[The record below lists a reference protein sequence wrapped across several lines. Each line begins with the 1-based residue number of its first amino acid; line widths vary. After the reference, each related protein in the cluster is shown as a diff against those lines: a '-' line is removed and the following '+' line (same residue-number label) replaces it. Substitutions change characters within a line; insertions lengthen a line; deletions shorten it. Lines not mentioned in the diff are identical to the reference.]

1 VSRRFRAGSTGYR
14 KRVATSV
21 DEERTA
27 TERRAHEA
35 RPEWSGVVRRT
46 VVESRD
52 DNLPDLAAALTY
64 YAILSIFPALL
75 ALVSIAGI
83 VGQPATKPL
92 LDNIGAFTPGAA
104 RDILESA
111 VNGLTHGR
119 SSAGLIFFLGLIG
132 AIWAASA
139 YVAAFMR
146 AANVIWDVEEGRPIW
161 KTLGVRVGVT
171 LVTVVLLAAAAIA
184 VVLTGGVARKAGT
197 LLGIGDA
204 GVRAWDIAKWPV
216 LVLIAA
222 LIFGL
227 LYYASP
233 NVRHGTFRSILP
245 GGITAVVLWVGASAL
260 FALYVANFGSYNK
273 TYGSLGAVIV
283 FLLWLWITN
292 LAILIGAE
300 LNAEIARGRAIA
312 AGGPADREPY
322 VRPRQAPKT

>member
-1 VSRRFRAGSTGYR
+1 
-14 KRVATSV
+14 VATSV

-184 VVLTGGVARKAGT
+184 VVLTGA
-197 LLGIGDA
+197 
-204 GVRAWDIAKWPV
+204 
-216 LVLIAA
+216 
-222 LIFGL
+222 
-227 LYYASP
+227 
-233 NVRHGTFRSILP
+233 
-245 GGITAVVLWVGASAL
+245 
-260 FALYVANFGSYNK
+260 
-273 TYGSLGAVIV
+273 
-283 FLLWLWITN
+283 
-292 LAILIGAE
+292 
-300 LNAEIARGRAIA
+300 
-312 AGGPADREPY
+312 
-322 VRPRQAPKT
+322 

>member
-1 VSRRFRAGSTGYR
+1 MATRLRNGTAKDRR
-14 KRVATSV
+14 V
-21 DEERTA
+21 DDARTD
-27 TERRAHEA
+27 
-35 RPEWSGVVRRT
+35 WSGVVRRT
-46 VVESRD
+46 VAESRE

-64 YAILSIFPALL
+64 YSILSIFPALI

-83 VGQPATKPL
+83 VGQSATKPL
-92 LDNIGAFTPGAA
+92 LTNIGAFTPSAA
-104 RDILESA
+104 RDILHSA
-111 VNGLTHGR
+111 VTGLTQGR
-119 SSAGLIFFLGLIG
+119 SSAGLVFILGLLG

-146 AANVIWDVEEGRPIW
+146 AANVVWDVEEGRPIW

-171 LVTVVLLAAAAIA
+171 LVTVVLLTAAAIA

-197 LLGIGDA
+197 LLGIGET
-204 GVRAWDIAKWPV
+204 GVRIWDVAKWPV

-245 GGITAVVLWVGASAL
+245 GGVAAVLLWLAASAL

-273 TYGSLGAVIV
+273 TYGSLGAIVV
-283 FLLWLWITN
+283 FLVWLWISN
-292 LAILIGAE
+292 LAILVGAE
-300 LNAEIARGRAIA
+300 LNAELARGRAIA
-312 AGGPADREPY
+312 EGKPADREPY
-322 VRPRQAPKT
+322 LRPRGIPKT

>member
-1 VSRRFRAGSTGYR
+1 MAT
-14 KRVATSV
+14 RV
-21 DEERTA
+21 DQERTA
-27 TERRAHEA
+27 ADHRAHEA
-35 RPEWSGVVRRT
+35 QPDWGGVVRRT
-46 VVESRD
+46 VAESRD
-52 DNLPDLAAALTY
+52 DNLPDLAATLTY

-83 VGQPATKPL
+83 VGQSATKPL
-92 LDNIGAFTPGAA
+92 LSNIGAFTPGAA
-104 RDILESA
+104 RFILESA

-119 SSAGLIFFLGLIG
+119 SSAGLIFFVGLIG

-161 KTLGVRVGVT
+161 KTLGIRVGVT
-171 LVTVVLLAAAAIA
+171 LVAVVLLTAAAIA

-197 LLGIGDA
+197 LLGIGEA

-233 NVRHGTFRSILP
+233 NVRHATFRSILP
-245 GGITAVVLWVGASAL
+245 GGITAVMLWIAASAL
-260 FALYVANFGSYNK
+260 FALYVANLGTYNR

-292 LAILIGAE
+292 LAILVGAE

-312 AGGPADREPY
+312 AGRPADREPY
-322 VRPRQAPKT
+322 VRPREMPKT

>member
-1 VSRRFRAGSTGYR
+1 
-14 KRVATSV
+14 VATRI
-21 DEERTA
+21 DQERTDA
-27 TERRAHEA
+27 EGRAREA
-35 RPEWSGVVRRT
+35 QPDWGGVARRT
-46 VVESRD
+46 LAESRD
-52 DNLPDLAAALTY
+52 DNLTDLAAALTY

-92 LDNIGAFTPGAA
+92 LTNIGAFTPGAA

-119 SSAGLIFFLGLIG
+119 SSAGLIFFVGLIG

-161 KTLGVRVGVT
+161 KTLGIRVGVT
-171 LVTVVLLAAAAIA
+171 LVAVVLLTVAAIA

-204 GVRAWDIAKWPV
+204 GIRAWDIAKWPV

-245 GGITAVVLWVGASAL
+245 GGITAVVLWIAASAL
-260 FALYVANFGSYNK
+260 FALYVANFGSYNR

-312 AGGPADREPY
+312 AGRPADREPY
-322 VRPRQAPKT
+322 LRPRDAPKT

>member
-1 VSRRFRAGSTGYR
+1 
-14 KRVATSV
+14 
-21 DEERTA
+21 
-27 TERRAHEA
+27 
-35 RPEWSGVVRRT
+35 VRRT
-46 VVESRD
+46 VAESRE

-64 YAILSIFPALL
+64 YSILSIFPALL
-75 ALVSIAGI
+75 ALVSIAGV
-83 VGQPATKPL
+83 VGQSATKPL
-92 LDNIGAFTPGAA
+92 LTNIGAFTPSAA

-111 VNGLTHGR
+111 VNGLTQGR
-119 SSAGLIFFLGLIG
+119 SSAGVVFLLGLIG

-146 AANVIWDVEEGRPIW
+146 AANVVWDVEEGRPIW

-171 LVTVVLLAAAAIA
+171 LVTVVLLTAAAIA

-197 LLGIGDA
+197 LLGIGET
-204 GVRAWDIAKWPV
+204 GVRIWDVAKWPV

-233 NVRHGTFRSILP
+233 NVRHGGFRSILP
-245 GGITAVVLWVGASAL
+245 GGITAVLLWLVASAL

-273 TYGSLGAVIV
+273 TYGSLGAIIV
-283 FLLWLWITN
+283 FLVWLWITN
-292 LAILIGAE
+292 LAILLGAE

-312 AGGPADREPY
+312 AGKPADREPY
-322 VRPRQAPKT
+322 LHPRGIPKT

>member
-1 VSRRFRAGSTGYR
+1 
-14 KRVATSV
+14 
-21 DEERTA
+21 
-27 TERRAHEA
+27 
-35 RPEWSGVVRRT
+35 VRRT
-46 VVESRD
+46 VAESRE

-64 YAILSIFPALL
+64 YSILSIFPALL

-83 VGQPATKPL
+83 VGQSATKPL
-92 LDNIGAFTPGAA
+92 LTNIGAFTPSAA

-111 VNGLTHGR
+111 VSGLTQGR
-119 SSAGLIFFLGLIG
+119 SSAGLVFLLGLLG

-146 AANVIWDVEEGRPIW
+146 AANVVWDVEEGRPIW

-171 LVTVVLLAAAAIA
+171 LVTVVLLTAAAIA

-197 LLGIGDA
+197 LLGIGET
-204 GVRAWDIAKWPV
+204 GVRVWDVAKWPV

-233 NVRHGTFRSILP
+233 NVRHGAFRSILP
-245 GGITAVVLWVGASAL
+245 GGITAVLLWLAASVL

-273 TYGSLGAVIV
+273 TYGSLGAIIV
-283 FLLWLWITN
+283 FLIWLWITN
-292 LAILIGAE
+292 LAILLGAE

-312 AGGPADREPY
+312 EGKPADREPY
-322 VRPRQAPKT
+322 LRPRGTPKT

>member
-1 VSRRFRAGSTGYR
+1 
-14 KRVATSV
+14 
-21 DEERTA
+21 
-27 TERRAHEA
+27 
-35 RPEWSGVVRRT
+35 
-46 VVESRD
+46 
-52 DNLPDLAAALTY
+52 
-64 YAILSIFPALL
+64 
-75 ALVSIAGI
+75 
-83 VGQPATKPL
+83 
-92 LDNIGAFTPGAA
+92 
-104 RDILESA
+104 
-111 VNGLTHGR
+111 
-119 SSAGLIFFLGLIG
+119 
-132 AIWAASA
+132 
-139 YVAAFMR
+139 
-146 AANVIWDVEEGRPIW
+146 
-161 KTLGVRVGVT
+161 VGVT

-300 LNAEIARGRAIA
+300 LNAEIARGRVIA

>member
-1 VSRRFRAGSTGYR
+1 MATRVQRDRAADDRRVG
-14 KRVATSV
+14 VA
-21 DEERTA
+21 RTD
-27 TERRAHEA
+27 
-35 RPEWSGVVRRT
+35 WGGVVRRT
-46 VVESRD
+46 VAESRE
-52 DNLPDLAAALTY
+52 DNVPDIAAALTY
-64 YAILSIFPALL
+64 YSILSIFPALL

-83 VGQPATKPL
+83 VGQSATKPL
-92 LDNIGAFTPGAA
+92 LTNIGAFTPSAA
-104 RDILESA
+104 RDILQSA
-111 VNGLTHGR
+111 VSGLTQGR
-119 SSAGLIFFLGLIG
+119 SSAGLVFFLGLIG

-146 AANVIWDVEEGRPIW
+146 AANVVWDVEEGRPIW

-171 LVTVVLLAAAAIA
+171 LVTVVLLTAAAIA

-197 LLGIGDA
+197 LLGIGET
-204 GVRAWDIAKWPV
+204 GVRIWDVAKWPV

-245 GGITAVVLWVGASAL
+245 GGITAVLVWLAASAL

-273 TYGSLGAVIV
+273 TYGSLGAIIV
-283 FLLWLWITN
+283 FLIWLWITN
-292 LAILIGAE
+292 LAILLGAE

-312 AGGPADREPY
+312 EGKPADREPY
-322 VRPRQAPKT
+322 LSPRGTPKT

>member
-1 VSRRFRAGSTGYR
+1 MATRLQRGRATDDRRVDTVRTDWGG
-14 KRVATSV
+14 VA
-21 DEERTA
+21 
-27 TERRAHEA
+27 
-35 RPEWSGVVRRT
+35 RRT
-46 VVESRD
+46 VAESRE

-64 YAILSIFPALL
+64 YSILSIFPALL

-83 VGQPATKPL
+83 VGQSATKPL
-92 LDNIGAFTPGAA
+92 LTNIGAFTPGAA

-111 VNGLTHGR
+111 VTSLTQGR
-119 SSAGLIFFLGLIG
+119 SSAGLIFLLGLIG

-146 AANVIWDVEEGRPIW
+146 AANVVWDVEEGRPIW

-171 LVTVVLLAAAAIA
+171 LVTVVLLTAAAIA

-197 LLGIGDA
+197 LLGLGET
-204 GVRAWDIAKWPV
+204 GVRIWDVAKWPV

-245 GGITAVVLWVGASAL
+245 GGITAVLLWLAASAL

-273 TYGSLGAVIV
+273 TYGSLGAIIV
-283 FLLWLWITN
+283 FLVWLWITN
-292 LAILIGAE
+292 LAILLGAE
-300 LNAEIARGRAIA
+300 LNAELARGRAIA
-312 AGGPADREPY
+312 EGKPADREPY
-322 VRPRQAPKT
+322 LRLRGIPKS

>member
-1 VSRRFRAGSTGYR
+1 MAAQGDRDGGAQARGV
-14 KRVATSV
+14 
-21 DEERTA
+21 EEP
-27 TERRAHEA
+27 
-35 RPEWSGVVRRT
+35 RPEWGGVLKRT
-46 VVESRD
+46 VSESRA

-64 YAILSIFPALL
+64 YGILSIFPALV

-83 VGQPATKPL
+83 VGEPATKPL
-92 LDNIGAFTPGAA
+92 LTNVGAFTPGAA
-104 RDILESA
+104 RDVLSSA

-119 SSAGLIFFLGLIG
+119 GSAGILFFVGLAG

-161 KTLGVRVGVT
+161 KTLGVRVAVT

-204 GVRAWDIAKWPV
+204 GVRAWDLAKWPV

-222 LIFGL
+222 LLFGL

-233 NVRHGTFRSILP
+233 NVRHGRFRSILP
-245 GGITAVVLWVGASAL
+245 GGLVAVLLWIVASAL
-260 FALYVANFGSYNK
+260 FAFYASNFGSYNK

-283 FLLWLWITN
+283 FLVWLWISN
-292 LAILIGAE
+292 LAILLGAE
-300 LNAEIARGRAIA
+300 LNAEIARGRSIA
-312 AGGPADREPY
+312 AGRPPDREPY
-322 VRPRQAPKT
+322 LRPRAAPKT

>member
-1 VSRRFRAGSTGYR
+1 MATGLQRDRASDDRG
-14 KRVATSV
+14 V
-21 DEERTA
+21 DAPGTD
-27 TERRAHEA
+27 
-35 RPEWSGVVRRT
+35 WGGVVRRT
-46 VVESRD
+46 VAESRE

-64 YAILSIFPALL
+64 YSILSIFPALL

-83 VGQPATKPL
+83 VGQSATKPL
-92 LDNIGAFTPGAA
+92 LTNIGAFTPSAA

-111 VNGLTHGR
+111 VSGLTQGR
-119 SSAGLIFFLGLIG
+119 SSAGLVFLLGLLG

-146 AANVIWDVEEGRPIW
+146 AANVVWDVEEGRPIW

-171 LVTVVLLAAAAIA
+171 LVTVVLLTAAAIA

-197 LLGIGDA
+197 LLGIGET
-204 GVRAWDIAKWPV
+204 GVRVWDVAKWPV

-233 NVRHGTFRSILP
+233 NVRHGAFRSILP
-245 GGITAVVLWVGASAL
+245 GGITAVLLWLAASVL

-273 TYGSLGAVIV
+273 TYGSLGAIIV
-283 FLLWLWITN
+283 FLVWLWITN
-292 LAILIGAE
+292 LAILLGAE

-312 AGGPADREPY
+312 AGKPADREPY
-322 VRPRQAPKT
+322 LHPRGIPKT

>member
-1 VSRRFRAGSTGYR
+1 MATRLQRGRATDDRRVDTVRTDWGG
-14 KRVATSV
+14 VA
-21 DEERTA
+21 
-27 TERRAHEA
+27 
-35 RPEWSGVVRRT
+35 RRT
-46 VVESRD
+46 VAESRE

-64 YAILSIFPALL
+64 YSILSIFPALL

-83 VGQPATKPL
+83 VGQSATKPL
-92 LDNIGAFTPGAA
+92 LTNIGAFTPSAA

-111 VNGLTHGR
+111 VTSLTQGR
-119 SSAGLIFFLGLIG
+119 SSAGLVFLLGLIG

-146 AANVIWDVEEGRPIW
+146 AANVVWDVEEGRPIW

-171 LVTVVLLAAAAIA
+171 LVTVVLLTAAAIA

-197 LLGIGDA
+197 LLGIGET
-204 GVRAWDIAKWPV
+204 GVRIWDVAKWPV

-245 GGITAVVLWVGASAL
+245 GGITAVLLWLAASAL

-273 TYGSLGAVIV
+273 TYGSLGAIIV
-283 FLLWLWITN
+283 FLVWLWITN
-292 LAILIGAE
+292 LAILLGAE
-300 LNAEIARGRAIA
+300 LNAEIARGHAIA
-312 AGGPADREPY
+312 EGKPAEREPY
-322 VRPRQAPKT
+322 LRPRGIPKS

>member
-1 VSRRFRAGSTGYR
+1 MATKVERDRAAG
-14 KRVATSV
+14 
-21 DEERTA
+21 
-27 TERRAHEA
+27 RRADQA
-35 RPEWSGVVRRT
+35 RPDWGGVVRRT
-46 VVESRD
+46 VTESLED
-52 DNLPDLAAALTY
+52 DLPDRAAALTY
-64 YAILSIFPALL
+64 YSILSIFPALL

-92 LDNIGAFTPGAA
+92 LTNVGAFTPGAA
-104 RDILESA
+104 RDILQSA
-111 VNGLTHGR
+111 VTGLTHGR
-119 SSAGLIFFLGLIG
+119 SSAGLIFFVGLLGAL
-132 AIWAASA
+132 WAASS

-171 LVTVVLLAAAAIA
+171 LVAVVLLTAAAIA
-184 VVLTGGVARKAGT
+184 VLVTGGVARKAGT
-197 LLGIGDA
+197 LLGIGGT
-204 GVRAWDIAKWPV
+204 GVQAWDIAKWPV

-233 NVRHGTFRSILP
+233 NVRHETFRSILP
-245 GGITAVVLWVGASAL
+245 GGITAVVLWIAASAL
-260 FALYVANFGSYNK
+260 FAFYVAHLGSYNR

-292 LAILIGAE
+292 LAILFGGE

-312 AGGPADREPY
+312 AGRPEDREPY
-322 VRPRQAPKT
+322 LRPRDEPKS

>member
-1 VSRRFRAGSTGYR
+1 MATRLRNGTTKDG
-14 KRVATSV
+14 RVDDA
-21 DEERTA
+21 RTD
-27 TERRAHEA
+27 
-35 RPEWSGVVRRT
+35 WGGVVRRT
-46 VVESRD
+46 VAESRE

-64 YAILSIFPALL
+64 YSILSIFPALI

-92 LDNIGAFTPGAA
+92 LTNIGAFTPSAA
-104 RDILESA
+104 RDILHSA
-111 VNGLTHGR
+111 VTGLTQGR
-119 SSAGLIFFLGLIG
+119 SSAGLVFILGLIG

-146 AANVIWDVEEGRPIW
+146 AANVVWDVEEGRPIW

-171 LVTVVLLAAAAIA
+171 VVTVVLLTAAAIA

-197 LLGIGDA
+197 LLGIGDT
-204 GVRAWDIAKWPV
+204 GVRIWDVAKWPV

-245 GGITAVVLWVGASAL
+245 GGVTAVLLWLAASAL

-273 TYGSLGAVIV
+273 TYGSLGAIVV
-283 FLLWLWITN
+283 FLVWLWISN
-292 LAILIGAE
+292 IAILVGAE
-300 LNAEIARGRAIA
+300 LNAELARGRAIA
-312 AGGPADREPY
+312 EGKPADREPY
-322 VRPRQAPKT
+322 LRPRGIPKT

>member
-1 VSRRFRAGSTGYR
+1 MAARVDRERAT
-14 KRVATSV
+14 
-21 DEERTA
+21 D
-27 TERRAHEA
+27 ERRIHEA
-35 RPEWSGVVRRT
+35 RPDWGGVVRRT
-46 VVESRD
+46 VTESRED
-52 DNLPDLAAALTY
+52 GLSDLAAALTY
-64 YAILSIFPALL
+64 YSILSIFPALL
-75 ALVSIAGI
+75 ALVSIAGL

-92 LDNIGAFTPGAA
+92 LKNIGAFTPGAA
-104 RDILESA
+104 RDILQSA
-111 VNGLTHGR
+111 VTGLTHGR
-119 SSAGLIFFLGLIG
+119 SSAGLIFFAGLIG
-132 AIWAASA
+132 AIWAASS

-171 LVTVVLLAAAAIA
+171 LVTVVLLTAAAIA

-197 LLGIGDA
+197 LLGIGAA
-204 GVRAWDIAKWPV
+204 GVRTWDIAKWPV
-216 LVLIAA
+216 LLLIAA

-245 GGITAVVLWVGASAL
+245 GGITAVVLWIAASAL

-292 LAILIGAE
+292 IAILFGAE
-300 LNAEIARGRAIA
+300 LNAEIARGRAMA
-312 AGGPADREPY
+312 AGRPADREPY
-322 VRPRQAPKT
+322 LRPREMPKT

>member
-1 VSRRFRAGSTGYR
+1 MPIRA
-14 KRVATSV
+14 
-21 DEERTA
+21 DHERTA
-27 TERRAHEA
+27 GKGRGRS
-35 RPEWSGVVRRT
+35 RPDWGAVVRRT
-46 VVESRD
+46 VAESRE
-52 DNLPDLAAALTY
+52 DNLPDLAATLTY
-64 YAILSIFPALL
+64 YSILSIFPALL
-75 ALVSIAGI
+75 ALVSVAGI
-83 VGQPATKPL
+83 VGQPATEPL
-92 LDNIGAFTPGAA
+92 LTNIGAFTPGAA

-111 VNGLTHGR
+111 VTGLTNGR
-119 SSAGLIFFLGLIG
+119 SSAGLVFFIGLIA

-146 AANVIWDVEEGRPIW
+146 AANAIWDVEEGRPIW

-171 LVTVVLLAAAAIA
+171 LVAVVLLTAAAIA

-197 LLGIGDA
+197 LLGVGEA

-233 NVRHGTFRSILP
+233 NVRHGSFRSILP
-245 GGITAVVLWVGASAL
+245 GGITAVVLWIAASVV
-260 FALYVANFGSYNK
+260 FAVYVANFGSYNK

-292 LAILIGAE
+292 LAILFGAE

-312 AGGPADREPY
+312 AGRPADHEPY
-322 VRPRQAPKT
+322 LRPRQMPKT

>member
-1 VSRRFRAGSTGYR
+1 MATRLQRGRATDDRRVDTVRTDWGG
-14 KRVATSV
+14 VA
-21 DEERTA
+21 
-27 TERRAHEA
+27 
-35 RPEWSGVVRRT
+35 RRT
-46 VVESRD
+46 VAESRE

-64 YAILSIFPALL
+64 YSILSIFPALL

-83 VGQPATKPL
+83 VGQSATKPL
-92 LDNIGAFTPGAA
+92 LTNIGAFTPGAA

-111 VNGLTHGR
+111 VTSLTQGR
-119 SSAGLIFFLGLIG
+119 SSAGLIFLLGLIG

-146 AANVIWDVEEGRPIW
+146 AANVVWDVEEGRPIW

-171 LVTVVLLAAAAIA
+171 LVTVVLLTAAAIA

-197 LLGIGDA
+197 LLGLGET
-204 GVRAWDIAKWPV
+204 GVRIWDVAKWPV

-245 GGITAVVLWVGASAL
+245 GGITAVLLWLAASAL

-273 TYGSLGAVIV
+273 TYGSLGAIIV
-283 FLLWLWITN
+283 FLVWLWITN
-292 LAILIGAE
+292 LAILLGAE
-300 LNAEIARGRAIA
+300 LNAELARGRAIA
-312 AGGPADREPY
+312 EGKPAAREPY
-322 VRPRQAPKT
+322 LRPRGIPKS